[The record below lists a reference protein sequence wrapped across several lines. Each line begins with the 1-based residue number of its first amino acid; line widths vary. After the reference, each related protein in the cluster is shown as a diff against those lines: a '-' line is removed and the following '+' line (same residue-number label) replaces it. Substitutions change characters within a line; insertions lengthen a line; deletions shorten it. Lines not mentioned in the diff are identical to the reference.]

1 MWTGSTALKNI
12 DQSLQTLRN
21 EVVRLD
27 AELDQLSNR
36 ATNNE
41 RHRLQLINQI
51 AQIRLSEIERGS
63 LLSALQAADLEVQ
76 QVLDRRVE
84 ALNALDAKIVAVSE
98 SIEKAESE
106 RGVLLEKTNDSE
118 QVLVD
123 LEANVQNE
131 LQLSA
136 SYIAQ
141 LQAAQKAE
149 SVAEEAASKV
159 ERTRKSLAEKAAP
172 YKADALFMYLWER
185 GFRTTEY
192 KAGPFSRFMDSWVA
206 RLIKFEP
213 ARVDYW
219 NLTEIPLRLEAHAQR
234 VADLADDEHSALQ
247 QMELEALR
255 AAGQHQLVED
265 VDVNRRNLDAHDDEL
280 EALEQV
286 LDDQLSQR
294 SLFVAGRDTYT
305 QQCLSRLS
313 QVLEIQSLD
322 SVHRYV
328 KDTVSPTDDNLVV
341 ELQRLQHVMDGARED
356 LNDVRLMHDNKLAK
370 LKELENVRRNFKRSR
385 FDDVRSGFGNQA
397 LLASAL
403 AQFMQGVVSGSDLW
417 RTIKRNQR
425 YRQSSS
431 RPDFGSGGLGE
442 IADVLG
448 EELLRHGRQRRSR
461 HRSSWSW
468 PKSRGGGGGFRFP
481 SSGRGGSKG
490 GGFRTGGGF

>member
-1 MWTGSTALKNI
+1 
-12 DQSLQTLRN
+12 
-21 EVVRLD
+21 
-27 AELDQLSNR
+27 
-36 ATNNE
+36 
-41 RHRLQLINQI
+41 
-51 AQIRLSEIERGS
+51 
-63 LLSALQAADLEVQ
+63 
-76 QVLDRRVE
+76 
-84 ALNALDAKIVAVSE
+84 
-98 SIEKAESE
+98 
-106 RGVLLEKTNDSE
+106 
-118 QVLVD
+118 
-123 LEANVQNE
+123 
-131 LQLSA
+131 
-136 SYIAQ
+136 
-141 LQAAQKAE
+141 
-149 SVAEEAASKV
+149 
-159 ERTRKSLAEKAAP
+159 
-172 YKADALFMYLWER
+172 
-185 GFRTTEY
+185 
-192 KAGPFSRFMDSWVA
+192 MDSWVA

-247 QMELEALR
+247 QLELEALR
-255 AAGQHQLVED
+255 AAGQHQLVEN